1 MGLSVIHFSDIH
13 IKSPDDLIMKRIEK
27 IRVACASVVVPGN
40 DVLILVSGDIAF
52 SGKVEQYNCAYALL
66 DNVGSYLREQRNA
79 TIHYS
84 FVPGNHDCDFDVSNS
99 VRNSLISS
107 TPSDDVDMEYYG
119 QVSKV
124 QSNYRDFAAT
134 YGLEETGLVCK
145 SELSVDGNKI
155 AILQFNT
162 AWMSVKEEKPG
173 KIIMPSALFCDI
185 DPSEYRAVFS
195 VLHHPINWLN
205 PDRKEKFSAYI
216 RTVTDLAFV
225 GHEHQRDGF
234 TMSAGKWC
242 FSEIHA
248 KELQD
253 SNSINSAF
261 SVLNFDTAFQGYD
274 TFSFSW
280 SESGGCYIRDNEE
293 YKAFHKNVAA
303 YDSVFHPNA
312 ETIAEAQDIGIGL
325 KHFAKDDIVLP
336 DLYVWPELNK
346 IDFTDQHS
354 YSDRI
359 RENVY
364 ELATKGPV
372 TIFAGS
378 MSSGKSAFA
387 KMIYLSLADEQV
399 CCLLVHGEVFSSQR
413 SSKIVEAVED
423 AFVAQ
428 YSVDHLEKFRQ
439 LPNHQKAII
448 VDDADCMRIHG
459 DRRNAVIDY
468 LSGCFG
474 SVILLFGSS
483 VEVHALLSAEC
494 LKDSDDIPAYEILPL
509 GNRKRKELIRRW
521 YGLQND
527 AREDEEIEKQVET
540 AIGQVN
546 TFLGNGTSFI
556 PAYPVFVLSVLQNS
570 DAILNVKFNGSK
582 YGFLYESLIQNSLSS
597 SNVGYQQSGLYNA
610 DVGVV
615 SCLAFYLLQDK
626 NKKVFTEDELDAIV
640 QDFAKRKKIPVSK
653 DALLRRMLDSNIF
666 KMDHGVGSSYRF
678 RYPYMFYFFA
688 GHHIA
693 YHLQQEEV
701 KQMVAYMSNRLYNE
715 DYGNIII
722 FVCHFAN
729 SQEVIEEVLANAYY
743 TLENYSP
750 FVFEKNSPLFEE
762 IKRNIDALLPAV
774 IGSNEDV
781 ADNQDIRLK
790 EMDEAGYLD
799 GHIEE
804 GSDTID
810 EKENAAEADLMAI
823 TASFKTM
830 EVLGQILQNY
840 PADIE
845 GDVKVQI
852 IEELH
857 KLGMRSVQAIV
868 ETMGYMEESLIASI
882 MERAAQE
889 QKVFNRDEVAK
900 VTRYVLTT
908 LISGMVR
915 GMINMVASS
924 INSALLLPAATEA
937 LAKENSISA
946 RLVIQELKLNYLKMP
961 AFDEIE
967 RLNNDLEKA
976 NNKFAQF
983 VLSRI
988 AAHYLR
994 YNICDFRLRSKMC
1007 ALFKFSEKREFMRNQ
1022 KVLSIEGG

>member
-13 IKSPDDLIMKRIEK
+13 IKSSDDLIMKRIEQ
-27 IRVACASVVVPGN
+27 IRAACASVIVPGN

-52 SGKVEQYNCAYALL
+52 SGKVDQYNCAYALL
-66 DNVGSYLREQRNA
+66 DSIGSYLREQRNA
-79 TIHYS
+79 KVHYS
-84 FVPGNHDCDFDVSNS
+84 FVPGNHDCDFDASNS
-99 VRNSLISS
+99 IRDALLSGVSS
-107 TPSDDVDMEYYG
+107 TNVDMEYYR
-119 QVSKV
+119 QVSNV

-155 AILQFNT
+155 AVLQFNT
-162 AWMSVKEEKPG
+162 AWMSVLHENPG
-173 KIIMPSALFCDI
+173 KIIMPSDLFCDI
-185 DPSEYRAVFS
+185 DTSEYKAVFS

-205 PDRKEKFSAYI
+205 PDHKEEFSSYI

-225 GHEHQRDGF
+225 GHEHQRDSF

-248 KELQD
+248 RELQD
-253 SNSINSAF
+253 SNSQSSAF
-261 SVLNFDTAFQGYD
+261 SVLNFDPAFQGYD
-274 TFSFSW
+274 TFCFLW
-280 SESGGCYIRDNEE
+280 NESGNCYIRDNEE

-303 YDSVFHPNA
+303 YNSVFHPNA
-312 ETIAEAQDIGIGL
+312 DAIAEAQDIGIAL
-325 KHFAKDDIVLP
+325 KHFAKDDVVLP

-346 IDFTDQHS
+346 LDFTNDHS

-359 RENVY
+359 RDNVF

-372 TIFAGS
+372 SIFTGS
-378 MSSGKSAFA
+378 MSSGKSAFG
-387 KMIYLSLADEQV
+387 KMIYLSLADEQM
-399 CCLLVHGEVFSSQR
+399 CCLSVSGESFSSQDPK
-413 SSKIVEAVED
+413 KIVETIEA
-423 AFVAQ
+423 AFISQ

-439 LPNHQKAII
+439 LPNHQKTVI

-468 LSGCFG
+468 LTGCFG
-474 SVILLFGSS
+474 SVILLFRSS

-494 LKDSDDIPAYEILPL
+494 LKDMDDIPAYEILPL
-509 GNRKRKELIRRW
+509 GNRKRKDLIRRW
-521 YGLQND
+521 YKLHNDIRND
-527 AREDEEIEKQVET
+527 AEIEKQVET
-540 AIGQVN
+540 AVGQVN

-556 PAYPVFVLSVLQNS
+556 PAHPVFVLSVLQNS
-570 DAILNVKFNGSK
+570 DAVLNVKLNGSK

-597 SNVGYQQSGLYNA
+597 PDAEYQRSGMYNA
-610 DVGVV
+610 DIGAV
-615 SCLAFYLLQDK
+615 SQLAFYLLEGK
-626 NKKVFTEDELDAIV
+626 SKKVFTEAELDAAV
-640 QDFAKRKKIPVSK
+640 QEFIKRKKVPVSK

-666 KMDHGVGSSYRF
+666 KEDPSIGAGYRF

-688 GHHIA
+688 GRHIA
-693 YHLQQEEV
+693 YNLQQEEV
-701 KQMVAYMSNRLYNE
+701 KRMVAYMSTRLHNE

-729 SQEVIEEVLANAYY
+729 SQEVIEEVLGNAYCTLDNY
-743 TLENYSP
+743 TP
-750 FVFEKNSPLFEE
+750 FIFEKNSPLFDE
-762 IKRNIDALLPAV
+762 IQKNIDALLPAV
-774 IGSNEDV
+774 VGSNEDV
-781 ADNQDIRLK
+781 EESKDVRLK
-790 EMDEAGYLD
+790 KMDDIGYLD

-804 GSDTID
+804 DTDTID
-810 EKENAAEADLMAI
+810 EEADTIEADLMAV

-840 PADIE
+840 PSDIDGE
-845 GDVKVQI
+845 FKVQI

-857 KLGMRSVQAIV
+857 KLGMRSIQAIV
-868 ETMGYMEESLIASI
+868 ETMGYMEESLITSI
-882 MERAAQE
+882 MERAAQD

-900 VTRYVLTT
+900 ATRRILTM

-915 GMINMVASS
+915 GMVNMVAGSL
-924 INSALLLPAATEA
+924 NSPLLLLAATEA
-937 LAKENSISA
+937 LTKENSISA
-946 RLVIQELKLNYLKMP
+946 RLVLQELKLNYLKMP
-961 AFDEIE
+961 VYEELE
-967 RLNNDLEKA
+967 RFNNELERT

-994 YNICDFRLRSKMC
+994 YNICDYKLRSKMC
-1007 ALFKFSEKREFMRNQ
+1007 ALFEFSEKKVFMKNQ
-1022 KVLSIEGG
+1022 KILSIEGS